1 MSVRMLTAPS
11 GLASAASRKAA
22 CKPFSASRPLRS
34 AQRSR
39 HVQTVRAVAEAVA
52 ETAAEPVVE
61 EVVAEPTPVVN
72 VVPRFSA
79 ASLVRSFEADQQRSV
94 HPVLEIGD
102 QVTIEFVVIEKSTG
116 PARDKMG
123 NILKSSAAS
132 KDKQRIQKSVGIIIA
147 KHGAGLN
154 QTYTFRRV
162 FQGIGLEVV
171 FPIHSPQVKSI
182 VVMRNAKVR
191 RAKLHYL
198 RGKIGKKARLT
209 AKVQRKATAST

>member
-1 MSVRMLTAPS
+1 MLTASS

-22 CKPFSASRPLRS
+22 CKPFGASRPLRL

-39 HVQTVRAVAEAVA
+39 CVQTVRAVAEAVA
-52 ETAAEPVVE
+52 EPIAEPV
-61 EVVAEPTPVVN
+61 AEPADVTPTPAVK
-72 VVPRFSA
+72 VPKFSA
-79 ASLVRSFEADQQRSV
+79 ALLVQSFEADQKRSV

-102 QVTIEFVVIEKSTG
+102 QVTIEFIVIEKSTG

-162 FQGIGLEVV
+162 FQGIGLEMI

-182 VVMRNAKVR
+182 VVMRHAKVR

-209 AKVQRKATAST
+209 AKVQKKAVKA